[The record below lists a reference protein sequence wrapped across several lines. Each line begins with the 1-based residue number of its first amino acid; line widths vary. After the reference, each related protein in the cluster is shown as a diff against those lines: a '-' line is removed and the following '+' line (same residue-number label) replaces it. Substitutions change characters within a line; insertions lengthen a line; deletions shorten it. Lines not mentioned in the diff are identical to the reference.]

1 MKKIIKEIL
10 PNSFKELIR
19 SVKKKYIDGGGGI
32 G

>member
-1 MKKIIKEIL
+1 MKKIIKKIL

-19 SVKKKYIDGGGGI
+19 SVKKKYIDGGGI